1 MERALGTLARLPSTR
16 LACARKAY
24 STTARSRSAY
34 AEGIAATGKHNV
46 RCLPPVQT
54 LAGTLDQISIEDFR
68 SQAFVPELPIHIIAA
83 HASAQVSPV
92 LPAASKWFKLQPSH
106 TNSNA
111 SMLPSREY
119 LSAFGTT
126 TLPYETTI
134 ERNTDDLEAICQAL
148 SSGGQEEQGSS
159 LEAFMYDFAE
169 QTNQIQG
176 QGIDAR
182 HTFQFC
188 RFNAP
193 LNLFLEAFGSR
204 NTESPQIRSL
214 YIAQAQI
221 ADLPKQ
227 LQDDLPTP
235 ELVKKAGRG
244 DIYDTSIW
252 MGIPPT
258 YTPLHKDPNPNLFVQ
273 MAGRKIARLYKP
285 SIGSAI
291 FRDVQTRIGGSSSY
305 SFRGLEMMQGLEVEV
320 LEEAVW
326 GPSCSVDG
334 YEVEVNPGDALF
346 IPKGWWHSI
355 KSLNKGTREVNAS
368 VNWWF
373 R

>member
-16 LACARKAY
+16 LACATQTY
-24 STTARSRSAY
+24 STTARSHSAY
-34 AEGIAATGKHNV
+34 VGGIAATGKHNV
-46 RCLPPVQT
+46 RCLLPVQK

-68 SQAFVPELPIHIIAA
+68 SKAFVPEIPIHITAA
-83 HASAQVSPV
+83 HACSQVSPV
-92 LPAASKWFKLQPSH
+92 LPAASKWFELQSSY

-111 SMLPSREY
+111 TMRPARGY

-134 ERNTDDLEAICQAL
+134 ERGTDDLEAICQAL
-148 SSGGQEEQGSS
+148 SFGGEENQRSS

-169 QTNQIQG
+169 QTNQIHG

-204 NTESPQIRSL
+204 NAEAPQIRSL

-235 ELVKKAGRG
+235 EVVKKVGRG

-273 MAGRKIARLYKP
+273 IAGRKIARLYKP

-291 FRDVQTRIGGSSSY
+291 FRNVQTRIGGSSSS
-305 SFRGLEMMQGLEVEV
+305 SFRGLEMMQGLEVKI

-326 GPSCSVDG
+326 GSSGSIDG

-355 KSLNKGTREVNAS
+355 KSLNQGTREVNAS